1 MYHNLPITT
10 NEQTWF
16 SYFNMQPSQVKGQV
30 NSSVEYYKRILYN
43 KIYSVFDFTIPK
55 EWHINWFRFWL
66 FQFGSIAV
74 IYTKKF
80 GWICAPW
87 SPVKLE
93 YQYQPKIIMV
103 TNSYLDNTVIG
114 EVGNNAS
121 IIHLFDDYY
130 GYEPIVCR
138 YAELLANV
146 EKSLNVNLFNTNVS
160 FFAEAENKKKA
171 EEIYEAYSEA
181 STGKPFVVVGTKV
194 LKGEPLKPL
203 LPNSKQ
209 NFLSTELLE
218 VRRGIMNAFLTEVGI
233 RNVSVQ
239 KKERLTQGEYEE
251 NNDETQ
257 ALTSVVFDN
266 LKKDIETT
274 NRVSG
279 LNLSVK
285 LRYDY
290 TSSEQTDEK
299 NKEVKKD
306 GKSS

>member
-1 MYHNLPITT
+1 MYHNLPITM

-16 SYFNMQPSQVKGQV
+16 SYFNMQPSQVKGQA

-43 KIYSVFDFTIPK
+43 KIFSVFDFTIPK
-55 EWHINWFRFWL
+55 DWHINWFRFWL

-87 SPVKLE
+87 STVKLD

-103 TNSYLDNTVIG
+103 TNSYLDKTVIG

-130 GYEPIVCR
+130 GYEPIVRR

-160 FFAEAENKKKA
+160 FFAEADSKKKA
-171 EEIYEAYSEA
+171 EEIYEAYAEA

-194 LKGEPLKPL
+194 LKGESLKPL

-218 VRRGIMNAFLTEVGI
+218 VRRGIINAFLTEVGI

-257 ALTSVVFDN
+257 ALTSVVFGN

-274 NRVSG
+274 NNVSG

-285 LRYDY
+285 LRYNY
-290 TSSEQTDEK
+290 ISSEQTDE
-299 NKEVKKD
+299 NKEVNKD
-306 GKSS
+306 GKSA